1 MCSYPANLVGMAG
14 TSGRGDREAQAKV
27 LRAVLLAG
35 DDGLT
40 EKNLAERCEDLGAAE
55 VESAVEV
62 LLSVGLLKA
71 AEARLFPSGAAT
83 RFNRLR
89 PL

>member
-1 MCSYPANLVGMAG
+1 MAG
-14 TSGRGDREAQAKV
+14 RLGREDREAQAKV

-35 DDGLT
+35 DEGLI
-40 EKNLAERCEDLGAAE
+40 EEDLEERCEDLGAAE
-55 VESAVEV
+55 IESAVESL
-62 LLSVGLLKA
+62 LLSGLLKL
-71 AEARLFPSGAAT
+71 AEARLYPSGAAT

>member
-1 MCSYPANLVGMAG
+1 MA
-14 TSGRGDREAQAKV
+14 SKGDRRAREAQAKV

-35 DDGLT
+35 EDGLT
-40 EKNLAERCEDLGAAE
+40 EAELEARCEGLGA
-55 VESAVEV
+55 VEDLRS
-62 LLSVGLLKA
+62 SGLL
-71 AEARLFPSGAAT
+71 ERTGDRLRPSGAAT

>member
-1 MCSYPANLVGMAG
+1 MA
-14 TSGRGDREAQAKV
+14 GRGDREGQARV

-40 EKNLAERCEDLGAAE
+40 EADLEACCEGLDAAE
-55 VESAVEV
+55 IEAAVESLIA
-62 LLSVGLLKA
+62 SGLLDRI
-71 AEARLFPSGAAT
+71 EARLHPSGPAT
-83 RFNRLR
+83 RFDRLR

>member
-1 MCSYPANLVGMAG
+1 MAG
-14 TSGRGDREAQAKV
+14 RPSREEREAQAKV

-35 DDGLT
+35 DKGVT
-40 EKNLAERCEDLGAAE
+40 EADLEARTEALDAAE
-55 VESAVEV
+55 IAAAVDA
-62 LLSVGLLKA
+62 LLDSGLLKRQ
-71 AEARLFPSGAAT
+71 EALLFPSGAAT

>member
-1 MCSYPANLVGMAG
+1 MAG
-14 TSGRGDREAQAKV
+14 TANREDREAQAKV

-35 DDGLT
+35 DKGVTEEELEELT
-40 EKNLAERCEDLGAAE
+40 EGLSATEIER
-55 VESAVEV
+55 AVEA
-62 LLSVGLLKA
+62 LIASNLLKRE
-71 AEARLFPSGAAT
+71 EARLYPSGPAT

>member
-1 MCSYPANLVGMAG
+1 MAG
-14 TSGRGDREAQAKV
+14 TLSREDREAQAKV

-35 DDGLT
+35 DEGLT
-40 EKNLAERCEDLGAAE
+40 EADLEARCEDLGAE
-55 VESAVEV
+55 QIEDAVED
-62 LLSVGLLKA
+62 LRSSGLLKRVG
-71 AEARLFPSGAAT
+71 ERLHPSGAAT

>member
-1 MCSYPANLVGMAG
+1 MAR
-14 TSGRGDREAQAKV
+14 TADREEREAQAKV

-35 DDGLT
+35 KEGLT
-40 EKNLAERCEDLGAAE
+40 EEDLEARCEGLGAAE
-55 VESAVEV
+55 VERAAEA
-62 LLSVGLLKA
+62 LLVSGLLKRE
-71 AEARLFPSGAAT
+71 EARLLPSGAAT

>member
-1 MCSYPANLVGMAG
+1 MAG
-14 TSGRGDREAQAKV
+14 TANHEDREAQAKV

-35 DDGLT
+35 DKGLT
-40 EKNLAERCEDLGAAE
+40 EEDIEARTEGLDADQIERAVAALLA
-55 VESAVEV
+55 SN
-62 LLSVGLLKA
+62 LLKRE
-71 AEARLFPSGAAT
+71 EARLYPSGPAT

>member
-1 MCSYPANLVGMAG
+1 MAG
-14 TSGRGDREAQAKV
+14 TANREDREAQAKV

-35 DDGLT
+35 DKGLT
-40 EKNLAERCEDLGAAE
+40 EEDIEDRTEGLGATE
-55 VESAVEV
+55 IENAVEA
-62 LLSVGLLKA
+62 LLASDLLKRM
-71 AEARLFPSGAAT
+71 EARLYPSGAAT